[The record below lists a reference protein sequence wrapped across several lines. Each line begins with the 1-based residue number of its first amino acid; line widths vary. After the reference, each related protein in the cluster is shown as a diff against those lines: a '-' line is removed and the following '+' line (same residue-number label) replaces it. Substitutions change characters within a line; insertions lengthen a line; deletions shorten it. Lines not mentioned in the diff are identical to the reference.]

1 MIVLG
6 LTGSIAMGKSTIT
19 QMFADAGIPTTNA
32 DLIVHEL
39 LANDKKTIAEV
50 AEQFSGVLVDE
61 KIDRKALGAQVFGD
75 SLAIRK
81 LESILHP
88 KVRAVEVA
96 TILREQKNGAWMVVL
111 DIPLLF
117 ETGADAR
124 VDKVLVVSA
133 TPETQRERVM
143 ARPGMTEE
151 RFADILSRQMPDT
164 EKRKRADYLVETD
177 KGLEH
182 SRVKVQLI
190 LDELKELAKTK
201 KAPQ

>member
-1 MIVLG
+1 MMILG

-19 QMFADAGIPTTNA
+19 DMFAEAGIPTTNA
-32 DLIVHEL
+32 DSIVHDL
-39 LANDKKTIAEV
+39 LANDRSVIAQVTQHFPE
-50 AEQFSGVLVDE
+50 AQAGEA
-61 KIDRKALGAQVFGD
+61 IDRKKLGARVFGD
-75 SLAIRK
+75 LVAMRV
-81 LESILHP
+81 LEGILHP

-96 TILREQKNGAWMVVL
+96 TVLREQKNGAWLVVL

-124 VDKVLVVSA
+124 VDKVLVVTAS
-133 TPETQRERVM
+133 PKVQRERVM

-151 RFADILSRQMPDT
+151 RFADIASRQMPDA

-190 LDELKELAKTK
+190 LDELKELAKK
-201 KAPQ
+201 Q